1 MSFRFAVSF
10 LVAASA
16 THAYA
21 QDPSGEVPAEPAPEE
36 AAPAE
41 VEPALEEE
49 PAQPEETAPQTEE
62 RPAEPAGDA
71 LAEPPVETMIDPTPD
86 QVIEEEEEES
96 PAPWRG
102 SEVEFRN
109 QVGVMSFDPAAE
121 LTYNPA
127 YAIAFSFRPRWWF
140 GDKLN
145 LRARFDLSTELTD
158 ADDTT
163 YRNEAQPSDLWLSVG
178 ASPLYTIPVV
188 EIDIAP
194 DLRFVFPTSKLSQ
207 YRNLILAVSPGVAFQ
222 RVFEFGES
230 HSLTVA
236 YRLRFS
242 FLFNSSTTSEIET
255 PRIAQEAVCDP
266 EGPCGQF
273 LNSGSRNPQYS
284 LSHGID
290 VTYQPLAWFG
300 VGFSLIQYFDW
311 LYPFENDIPEISY
324 EEGADTTTRY
334 RTGFSLEATFNP
346 FDALEIGFGAETLAP
361 QLADDST
368 YYFPLFNRS
377 TVLYLDL
384 RLKVDG
390 LVDMIRGA
398 SSDTHDEDI

>member
-1 MSFRFAVSF
+1 MSLFAVSF
-10 LVAASA
+10 FIAASA

-21 QDPSGEVPAEPAPEE
+21 QDPSVEPPEE
-36 AAPAE
+36 ALQLDEAAPEAA
-41 VEPALEEE
+41 PDAAQEEE
-49 PAQPEETAPQTEE
+49 PPVAEEAPPTQQPAP
-62 RPAEPAGDA
+62 EPAGDA
-71 LAEPPVETMIDPTPD
+71 LDEPPVTATVEPTPGAA
-86 QVIEEEEEES
+86 IEEDDEE

-109 QVGVMSFDPAAE
+109 QVGVMSFDRSAE
-121 LTYNPA
+121 LTYNPQ

-207 YRNLILAVSPGVAFQ
+207 YRNLVLAVSPGVAFQ
-222 RVFEFGES
+222 RVFEFGEA

-236 YRLRFS
+236 YRVRFS
-242 FLFNSSTTSEIET
+242 FLFNTTTTAEIET

-266 EGPCGQF
+266 DGPCGQF
-273 LNSGSRNPQYS
+273 LNSGARNPHYS

-300 VGFSLIQYFDW
+300 VGFSLIQYFDF
-311 LYPFENDIPEISY
+311 LYPFANERPERVSH
-324 EEGADTTTRY
+324 EEVPNTDTRY

-346 FDALEIGFGAETLAP
+346 FDALEIGFGAETLAQ
-361 QLADDST
+361 QLDSESE

-398 SSDTHDEDI
+398 GGDTHDEDI